1 MINKKTKFVT
11 RRPQGLPAVLASR
24 PQGLPAVLARR
35 PQGLLFDMDGVLV
48 DSMPYHFISW
58 FEVLK
63 KYGVRV
69 TPMDIF
75 GMEGAKWDKVIKFA
89 FKREGKKLDVATAKK
104 IQRERNFLFKKYF
117 KRYIFPEIPEILK
130 LLKNQG
136 VLTAIVTGSS
146 LAETKKILPAKIYKT
161 FDAAIAGDMV
171 KRSKPYTDSY
181 LLAAKKLDL
190 KPAECFVIE
199 NAPYGIKAAKAAK
212 MYCAAISTS
221 LPKPYLQEADIIFD
235 NHKQLL
241 RYFKI

>member
-1 MINKKTKFVT
+1 MINKKTKF
-11 RRPQGLPAVLASR
+11 RSQGQAV
-24 PQGLPAVLARR
+24 
-35 PQGLLFDMDGVLV
+35 LFDMDGVLV

-89 FKREGKKLDVATAKK
+89 FKREGKKLDDAIAKK
-104 IQRERNFLFKKYF
+104 IQKERDLLLKKYF
-117 KRYIFPEIPEILK
+117 KRYIFPEIPQILK
-130 LLKNQG
+130 SLKNQG
-136 VLTAIVTGSS
+136 VLIAIVTGSS
-146 LAETKKILPAKIYKT
+146 LAEAKKMLPAKIYKM
-161 FDAAIAGDMV
+161 FDITIAGDMV
-171 KRSKPYTDSY
+171 KRSKPYPDSY
-181 LLAAKKLDL
+181 LLAAKKLGV

-235 NHKQLL
+235 SHKQLL
-241 RYFKI
+241 RAYSHKLRICA